1 MPMVMERQT
10 VAASNKKAV
19 QTDAAP
25 KALGPYSQAIVANG
39 MVFCA
44 GQIPLDPAT
53 GDLLA
58 GGIAEQTHQV
68 LKNLRA
74 VLKAAG
80 SDLDRAVKTTVFLKS
95 MDSFVAMNE
104 VYGRPE
110 YFGSNPPARSTVEV
124 ARLPRALL
132 FLAIAR
138 LLAALVLIIP
148 TWRIC
153 TRAGF
158 SGALSLFHL
167 VPVIG
172 SFIVMAVLAFSDWPN
187 GEASPARR

>member
-1 MPMVMERQT
+1 M
-10 VAASNKKAV
+10 ANDKKAV

-39 MVFCA
+39 LVFCA

-53 GDLLA
+53 GNLID

-95 MDSFVAMNE
+95 MDSFAAMNE

-110 YFGSNPPARSTVEV
+110 YFGANPPARSTVEV
-124 ARLPRALL
+124 ARLPRDVLVE
-132 FLAIAR
+132 IEVV
-138 LLAALVLIIP
+138 ALV
-148 TWRIC
+148 
-153 TRAGF
+153 
-158 SGALSLFHL
+158 
-167 VPVIG
+167 
-172 SFIVMAVLAFSDWPN
+172 
-187 GEASPARR
+187 

>member
-1 MPMVMERQT
+1 
-10 VAASNKKAV
+10 VANSKKAV

-53 GDLLA
+53 GNLVD
-58 GGIAEQTHQV
+58 GGITEQTHQV

-80 SDLDRAVKTTVFLKS
+80 SDLDRSVKTTVFLKS
-95 MDSFVAMNE
+95 MDSFAAMNE

-110 YFGSNPPARSTVEV
+110 YFGANPPARSTVEV
-124 ARLPRALL
+124 ARLPRDVLVE
-132 FLAIAR
+132 IEVV
-138 LLAALVLIIP
+138 ALV
-148 TWRIC
+148 
-153 TRAGF
+153 
-158 SGALSLFHL
+158 
-167 VPVIG
+167 
-172 SFIVMAVLAFSDWPN
+172 
-187 GEASPARR
+187 

>member
-1 MPMVMERQT
+1 MAKVMERQT

-53 GDLLA
+53 GDLVK

-80 SDLDRAVKTTVFLKS
+80 SDLDHAVKTTVFLKS

-110 YFGSNPPARSTVEV
+110 YFGANPPARSTVEV
-124 ARLPRALL
+124 ARLPRDVLVEIEVL
-132 FLAIAR
+132 
-138 LLAALVLIIP
+138 ALV
-148 TWRIC
+148 
-153 TRAGF
+153 
-158 SGALSLFHL
+158 
-167 VPVIG
+167 
-172 SFIVMAVLAFSDWPN
+172 
-187 GEASPARR
+187 